1 MARGDFFSWT
11 GGMVLELGA
20 AVGVIALLPGIDW
33 QSLRPAE
40 ASESSGEFTARR
52 NSFFS
57 NEAPLAGNSSLQ
69 APSAYAPHAN
79 PPTPALAP
87 TSYHQP
93 IAPQPGY
100 APQPFSPGAYQP
112 PAAAPEIARAPP
124 SGSWYTAPAPA
135 VDAPPGAVEQT
146 LDRASQQLLDA
157 ATRYFTADQRLPV
170 SPPNWPTSNDP
181 AASPRPTPHY
191 RGNY

>member
-1 MARGDFFSWT
+1 MARSDFFSWT

-57 NEAPLAGNSSLQ
+57 TDAPLAQS
-69 APSAYAPHAN
+69 PS
-79 PPTPALAP
+79 PALAP

-93 IAPQPGY
+93 FSPQPGY
-100 APQPFSPGAYQP
+100 TPQPFSPGPYPA
-112 PAAAPEIARAPP
+112 PAAAPEIARAQP
-124 SGSWYTAPAPA
+124 SASWYTAPAPA
-135 VDAPPGAVEQT
+135 AEAPPGAVEQT

-157 ATRYFTADQRLPV
+157 ATRYFTTDQRLPV
-170 SPPNWPTSNDP
+170 SPPNWPTGNDP

>member
-20 AVGVIALLPGIDW
+20 AVGVIMLLPGIDW

-57 NEAPLAGNSSLQ
+57 NEAPLAQ
-69 APSAYAPHAN
+69 QPA
-79 PPTPALAP
+79 PALAP
-87 TSYHQP
+87 TSYQQP
-93 IAPQPGY
+93 FGSQPGY
-100 APQPFSPGAYQP
+100 APEAFSPGPYQAP
-112 PAAAPEIARAPP
+112 PVAAEIARAPQT
-124 SGSWYTAPAPA
+124 GSWYTAPAPA
-135 VDAPPGAVEQT
+135 ADAPPGAVEQT

-170 SPPNWPTSNDP
+170 SPPNWPMGNDP